1 MMDLLVTGVTLSTTG
16 IGTSGNDQ
24 VAIKASAYI
33 VSGRFP
39 TIDLCIGVQ
48 LVN

>member
-1 MMDLLVTGVTLSTTG
+1 MMDLLATEVTLSTTG
-16 IGTSGNDQ
+16 VGTSGNDQ
-24 VAIKASAYI
+24 VAIKTSVFI